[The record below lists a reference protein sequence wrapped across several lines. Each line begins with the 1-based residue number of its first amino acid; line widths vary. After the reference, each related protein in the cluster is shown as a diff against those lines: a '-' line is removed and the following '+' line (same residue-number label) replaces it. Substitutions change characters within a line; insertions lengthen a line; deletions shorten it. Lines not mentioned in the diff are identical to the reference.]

1 MTAGVSLAD
10 LGHFLPE
17 LILGATVVSL
27 CLADTLMDA
36 QSPRKKPLG
45 LLAIGGVFVAF
56 LACLD
61 SSGEM
66 ASAFY
71 GKIAID
77 PLGSFFK
84 LVFLAITAITIL
96 TSALSK
102 ELPERNFGEYYTLL
116 LAVTFGMF
124 LMAGSNDLLI
134 AYLGIEMVSIV
145 SFAMV
150 GFRLRNKR
158 SSEAA
163 LKYVVYGGA
172 ASGIMLF
179 GISLLYGLFG
189 YTDFTEIHHALNAWG
204 VQYFEQG
211 LATGGSPFPITL
223 LLAVTFIFAGIGY
236 KIAVVPFHMW
246 SPDVYEGAPTP
257 FTAFLSVG
265 PKAAGFAMLI
275 RIFIGVFIPEG
286 EGTGFSAEN
295 GIMDFPF
302 DLPIPAL
309 LGCIAAATMTFGNLA
324 AIPQTNVKR
333 LLAYSSIAHA
343 GYLLMGF
350 VVLSESALQ
359 AVIIYVV
366 FYYFMNVGAFTVC
379 QAVRDLTGSEE
390 IADYAGLGT
399 RAPLLAV
406 FMTVFLVSLTGLPP
420 VAGFIAKFYL
430 FYAVIEHGGYWFW
443 ALAVLA
449 AINSAISLFYYFN
462 IVKAMWLRSA
472 EDETPLQVSPI
483 YSLIC
488 AAMAIPTLIFGLY
501 WTPVSEPAKEAISI
515 YRSPKPAGIAE
526 APLKPQEPTVQI
538 AESK

>member
-1 MTAGVSLAD
+1 MTVGVSLAD
-10 LGHFLPE
+10 LRHFLPE

-27 CLADTLMDA
+27 CLADTLMKA
-36 QSPRKKPLG
+36 ETPRRKPLG
-45 LLAIGGVFVAF
+45 VLAIAGTLLSF
-56 LACLD
+56 LALC
-61 SSGEM
+61 SASGEIT
-66 ASAFY
+66 SIFY
-71 GKIAID
+71 GKVAID
-77 PLGSFFK
+77 PLGTFFK
-84 LVFLAITAITIL
+84 IVFLAITATTVI

-102 ELPERNFGEYYTLL
+102 ELPKRNYGEYYTLL
-116 LAVTFGMF
+116 IAVTFGMF

-134 AYLGIEMVSIV
+134 TYLGIEMVSIV

-150 GFRLRNKR
+150 GFRLKDKK

-172 ASGIMLF
+172 ASGIMLY

-204 VQYFEQG
+204 MTYFEQG
-211 LATGGSPFPITL
+211 LESGGSPFPVTL
-223 LLAVTFIFAGIGY
+223 LLAITFIFAGIGY

-275 RIFIGVFIPEG
+275 RVFIGIFIPEG
-286 EGTGFSAEN
+286 GTAGFAAEN
-295 GIMDFPF
+295 GIMEFPF

-359 AVIIYVV
+359 AVMIYVI
-366 FYYFMNVGAFTVC
+366 FYYLMNVGAFTVC
-379 QAVRDLTGSEE
+379 QAVRDETGSEE
-390 IADYAGLGT
+390 IADYAGLGS
-399 RAPLLAV
+399 RAPWLAAL
-406 FMTVFLVSLTGLPP
+406 MTIFLVSLTGLPP
-420 VAGFIAKFYL
+420 VAGFIGKFYL

-443 ALAVLA
+443 ALAVVA

-462 IVKAMWLRSA
+462 IVKAMWLRQA
-472 EDETPLQVSPI
+472 EDETPLKINPI
-483 YSLIC
+483 YTALC
-488 AAMAIPTLIFGLY
+488 TVMAVPTLIFGLY
-501 WTPVSEPAKEAISI
+501 WTPVSEPAKDAISI
-515 YRSPKPAGIAE
+515 YRSAKPAQ
-526 APLKPQEPTVQI
+526 LTTVSTDTEQPVQV
-538 AESK
+538 ADSK